1 MKSSEGIGPVL
12 ELKQLLRLRQVR
24 VDAAEAKVREQR
36 TKCETI
42 EGTIEQCM
50 KLIETDRQQMAEHAS
65 HYNAFRDR
73 LGAKLEDDEYKLIA
87 LQEDLEKAQKV
98 LYELRQAWLRE
109 QSRQDGVQEALKR
122 SRKAVAQQRD
132 VQTENEA
139 DELRCTGPVPCPA
152 STSNR
157 VQTQTATEPTIF
169 SPRFSPR

>member
-1 MKSSEGIGPVL
+1 
-12 ELKQLLRLRQVR
+12 VR

-65 HYNAFRDR
+65 HVVGVGAADLPRMALYYNAFRDR
-73 LGAKLEDDEYKLIA
+73 LGAKLKDDEYKLIA

-139 DELRCTGPVPCPA
+139 DELRCTGPVPGPA

-157 VQTQTATEPTIF
+157 AQTQTAIEPTIF
-169 SPRFSPR
+169 SPR